1 MKKRMIML
9 AAVLVFSTMAVDA
22 NEKTGTVKIVDT
34 KAKTITV
41 TAARDLVFTVT
52 DTTKIVQGEA
62 KKTLADIK
70 VGGTVDVV
78 YDNAGDTRTATKIT
92 ILSAE
97 EKKTEKPATKGK

>member
-9 AAVLVFSTMAVDA
+9 AAVLVFSTMAVYA

-70 VGGTVDVV
+70 VGGTVEVV
-78 YDNAGDTRTATKIT
+78 YDNVHSDDLGEKLLLEAGVQVRQYV
-92 ILSAE
+92 
-97 EKKTEKPATKGK
+97 